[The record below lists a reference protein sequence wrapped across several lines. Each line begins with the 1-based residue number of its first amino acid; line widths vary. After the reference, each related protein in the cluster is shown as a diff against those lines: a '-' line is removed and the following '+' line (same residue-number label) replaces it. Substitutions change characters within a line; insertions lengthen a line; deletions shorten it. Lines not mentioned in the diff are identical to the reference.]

1 MLAYFGY
8 VENSTLAQP
17 QSAIGAIRYM
27 MAFAPGVCFLI
38 SVCFVRMLPITR
50 ERFDEIKHL
59 LDERK
64 KQQ

>member
-1 MLAYFGY
+1 
-8 VENSTLAQP
+8 
-17 QSAIGAIRYM
+17 